1 MVEEALA
8 AADRHQASLR
18 TQVTLLKQ
26 SHAAAQ
32 DEIARLRGLL
42 GQRNVSNVPPIAH
55 FPHRRRPESY
65 YVGDAKDPD
74 SERTHSSRSSGSSE
88 LQQEISPRS
97 CAESA
102 PTQETMGDSDW
113 VSFDMVATLVA
124 GPNVD
129 RIGVGFLNLP
139 PVPLVVKRITRGS
152 WADQQGIQCGDEFM
166 SVDHRR
172 SRAFTASEFTAA
184 MRKRPLVI
192 KLRRTARKGGQ
203 EAEMQLRGFGVD
215 AIAEEHS
222 ETEEEEEEEDDS
234 EVEMCPEKAKEAC
247 PVDVLSTLNRCGFS
261 HVQVAE
267 KLAREVEAD
276 ARKERERRLSRRHSD
291 DLSRSESFSESL
303 GVSSRTTSVERRHST
318 GSDQLGDRRPVWPE
332 SRLNMEL
339 NEPKLDEKAWMLRMM
354 HKATSPSSTTTTDAF
369 STSVESTPA
378 SMAPTKAETEDEFF

>member
-32 DEIARLRGLL
+32 EEIARLRGLL

-102 PTQETMGDSDW
+102 PTQETIGDSDW

-184 MRKRPLVI
+184 MKKRPLVI

-222 ETEEEEEEEDDS
+222 ETEEEEEEEEEEEDDS
-234 EVEMCPEKAKEAC
+234 EVEMCPEKAKE
-247 PVDVLSTLNRCGFS
+247 
-261 HVQVAE
+261 VAE

-303 GVSSRTTSVERRHST
+303 GLSSRTTSVERRHST

-332 SRLNMEL
+332 SRSMEL
-339 NEPKLDEKAWMLRMM
+339 NEPKIEEKAWMLRMM

>member
-102 PTQETMGDSDW
+102 PTQETIGDSDW

-222 ETEEEEEEEDDS
+222 ETEEEEEEEEEEEDDS
-234 EVEMCPEKAKEAC
+234 EVEMCPEKAKE
-247 PVDVLSTLNRCGFS
+247 
-261 HVQVAE
+261 VAE

>member
-1 MVEEALA
+1 
-8 AADRHQASLR
+8 
-18 TQVTLLKQ
+18 
-26 SHAAAQ
+26 
-32 DEIARLRGLL
+32 
-42 GQRNVSNVPPIAH
+42 
-55 FPHRRRPESY
+55 
-65 YVGDAKDPD
+65 
-74 SERTHSSRSSGSSE
+74 
-88 LQQEISPRS
+88 
-97 CAESA
+97 
-102 PTQETMGDSDW
+102 
-113 VSFDMVATLVA
+113 MVATLVA

-184 MRKRPLVI
+184 MKKRPLVI

-222 ETEEEEEEEDDS
+222 ETEEEEEEEEEEEDDS
-234 EVEMCPEKAKEAC
+234 EVEMCPEKAKE
-247 PVDVLSTLNRCGFS
+247 
-261 HVQVAE
+261 VAE

-303 GVSSRTTSVERRHST
+303 GLSSRTTSVERRHST

-332 SRLNMEL
+332 SRSMEL
-339 NEPKLDEKAWMLRMM
+339 NEPKIEEKAWMLRMM